1 VLESQKETFSGRN
14 TRVIGIN
21 LDPPTRAPVVRK
33 FIDQQGFTFPT
44 VMNETREKG
53 YGIDKAYLVKGTP
66 TSYLIDGGGIIVDAH
81 YGPLGPTELK
91 ASLEKLP

>member
-1 VLESQKETFSGRN
+1 
-14 TRVIGIN
+14 
-21 LDPPTRAPVVRK
+21 VVRK

-91 ASLEKLP
+91 AALEKLP